1 MIGRRIQETLI
12 ARLGQFPVVALLGP
26 RQVGKTTLSRRLLSG
41 IEAEYLD
48 LENPLDLEKLSD
60 PHFYLSRHSDKLVII
75 DEVQRVPGLFQ
86 VLRGIVDERILS
98 GKRAGHFL
106 LLGSVSIDLLKQSSE
121 TLAGRIAYL
130 ELAPLDIL
138 EASESVSLEELWR
151 RGGFPRSVLAN
162 SEQESVIW
170 RSNFITTY
178 LERDIPLLGPRIPAE
193 TLRRFWTML
202 AHSQGGIMNA
212 SDFAR
217 SLSVDSKTIANYLDL
232 MVDLLLVRRLP
243 PLFTNTKKRLVKSP
257 KVYVRDSGLVHSL
270 LLLDTA
276 EQIYSH
282 PVVGRSW
289 QGFVIENLIN
299 TAPERTKASFFR
311 TSDGKEID
319 LILDLPGGQRWA
331 IEIKKGS
338 LPKLEGGFMQSI
350 EMIEPQKSF
359 VIYHGQDRYM
369 KNEKVEAI
377 GLLELTQELALL

>member
-1 MIGRRIQETLI
+1 
-12 ARLGQFPVVALLGP
+12 
-26 RQVGKTTLSRRLLSG
+26 
-41 IEAEYLD
+41 
-48 LENPLDLEKLSD
+48 
-60 PHFYLSRHSDKLVII
+60 
-75 DEVQRVPGLFQ
+75 
-86 VLRGIVDERILS
+86 
-98 GKRAGHFL
+98 
-106 LLGSVSIDLLKQSSE
+106 
-121 TLAGRIAYL
+121 
-130 ELAPLDIL
+130 
-138 EASESVSLEELWR
+138 
-151 RGGFPRSVLAN
+151 
-162 SEQESVIW
+162 
-170 RSNFITTY
+170 
-178 LERDIPLLGPRIPAE
+178 
-193 TLRRFWTML
+193 
-202 AHSQGGIMNA
+202 MNA

-243 PLFTNTKKRLVKSP
+243 PLLTNTKKRLVKSP
-257 KVYVRDSGLVHSL
+257 KVYVRDSGLIHSL

-289 QGFVIENLIN
+289 EGFVIENLIN

-319 LILDLPGGQRWA
+319 LILDLPGGERWA

-338 LPKLEGGFMQSI
+338 LPKLEGGFMRSI
-350 EMIEPQKSF
+350 EMIEPQRSF